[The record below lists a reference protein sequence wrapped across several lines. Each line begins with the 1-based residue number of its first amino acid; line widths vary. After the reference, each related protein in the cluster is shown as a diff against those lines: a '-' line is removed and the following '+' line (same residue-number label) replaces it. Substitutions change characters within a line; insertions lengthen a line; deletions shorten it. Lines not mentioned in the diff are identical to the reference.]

1 MTDAAAYEANFK
13 AIKSKRKEV
22 EKLVHFERVGCISMS
37 LAPFK
42 AFIQSVLISSNA
54 SYE

>member
-42 AFIQSVLISSNA
+42 AFV
-54 SYE
+54 